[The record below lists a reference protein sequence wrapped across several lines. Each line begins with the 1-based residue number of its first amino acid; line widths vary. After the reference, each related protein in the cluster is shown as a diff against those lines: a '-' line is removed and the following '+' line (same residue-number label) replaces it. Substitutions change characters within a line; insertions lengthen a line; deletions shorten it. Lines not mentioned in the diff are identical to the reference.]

1 MDEFH
6 KIQPSRRNGR
16 VERKKKKEEEEQ
28 VECEEKKEKK
38 GAEGEARRRR
48 ICSSLSPFF
57 LVLHFLCWPLER
69 IN

>member
-28 VECEEKKEKK
+28 VECEEKKKK
-38 GAEGEARRRR
+38 KERRERQGGGGGFAPL
-48 ICSSLSPFF
+48 SLPFPSATL
-57 LVLHFLCWPLER
+57 LVLATGKD
-69 IN
+69 